1 MVEIQPYE
9 FKKKTNIEE
18 HNDIVSKVNEIVDV
32 INDTQMDT
40 INTRLTAVEGDVTA
54 LESEVSGLDN
64 ELATKADKSEI
75 PDTSTF
81 ATKTEVDAVDT
92 KVGAIDSQL
101 ESMQT
106 EIDGKLSSVPIGG
119 DNIGGVKNGGNV
131 TINADGT
138 MNASGTGTG
147 ITQNVLTYAGNKLKS
162 TVNGVESN
170 EVEIVAGGGGVSS
183 VVVTN
188 PAPGNI
194 TVNVDGKSGNADIDT
209 LASGI
214 EVYGSEFPP
223 DSGNASAYIKL
234 NDTISA
240 GEIGKYTEGG
250 TSFIRIGNED
260 TRLLADT
267 VELRNEAPDEG
278 CKLTSGANGELLVN
292 GVAMKNYTLP
302 VGGTALGGV
311 KNGGNVT
318 IDAQGNMNAPTT
330 PAYTLPVA
338 SANTLGGV
346 KIGSGVSVGADGT
359 ISVSAD
365 GGQWEEIGNG
375 SFPTDFQL
383 YDTIMLV
390 LSETASDNNNTS
402 NWDTQP
408 SAPIFTDSLDVIT
421 CLFTIIASEQTCATP
436 IQIKNT
442 FFSITIMEI
451 FEIAGLNDWNNPESS
466 TTLIKLGAI
475 TFNGGGL
482 ASQTMNINRQELT
495 SSSRIRKIY
504 RFRP

>member
-9 FKKKTNIEE
+9 FRKRTNIEE
-18 HNDIVSKVNEIVDV
+18 HNDIVDKMNEVIDV

-54 LESEVSGLDN
+54 LESEVSSLNN
-64 ELATKADKSEI
+64 EMDTKADKSEI

-92 KVGAIDSQL
+92 KVDAIDTQL
-101 ESMQT
+101 DTMQT

-119 DNIGGVKNGGNV
+119 TNIGGVKNGGNV

-209 LASGI
+209 LASGV
-214 EVYGSEFPP
+214 EVYGSEFPA

-234 NDTISA
+234 NDSINT
-240 GEIGKYTEGG
+240 GEIGKYTESG

-267 VELRNEAPDEG
+267 VELRNEVPDEG

-292 GVAMKNYTLP
+292 GVAMTNYTLP

-330 PAYTLPVA
+330 PAYTLPVGG
-338 SANTLGGV
+338 TTIGGV
-346 KIGSGVSVGADGT
+346 KNGGNVVIDDEGNMNASATIAFTPISSIREFYNAVKNDKLVFAILQSGYKASFTGIIVFPNPYAFNSNEKSKWCIGITQDTNTKEPKASPSFLT
-359 ISVSAD
+359 INTNV
-365 GGQWEEIGNG
+365 N
-375 SFPTDFQL
+375 
-383 YDTIMLV
+383 
-390 LSETASDNNNTS
+390 DN
-402 NWDTQP
+402 
-408 SAPIFTDSLDVIT
+408 
-421 CLFTIIASEQTCATP
+421 FTIYGVGNAVLLNYED
-436 IQIKNT
+436 IQS
-442 FFSITIMEI
+442 F
-451 FEIAGLNDWNNPESS
+451 AGFY
-466 TTLIKLGAI
+466 I
-475 TFNGGGL
+475 
-482 ASQTMNINRQELT
+482 
-495 SSSRIRKIY
+495 
-504 RFRP
+504 

>member
-9 FKKKTNIEE
+9 FKKKTNIKE

-32 INDTQMDT
+32 INDTQMDS

-92 KVGAIDSQL
+92 KVDAIDSQL
-101 ESMQT
+101 DTMQT

-119 DNIGGVKNGGNV
+119 NSIGGVKNGGNV

-147 ITQNVLTYAGNKLKS
+147 INENVLTYAGNKLKS
-162 TVNGVESN
+162 TVNGVDSN

-188 PAPGNI
+188 PSPGNI
-194 TVNVDGKSGNADIDT
+194 TVKVDSVSGNTDIDT
-209 LASGI
+209 LASGV
-214 EVYGSEFPP
+214 EVYGSEFPA

-234 NDTISA
+234 NDSIST
-240 GEIGKYTEGG
+240 GEIGKYTESG

-267 VELRNEAPDEG
+267 VELRNEVPDEG
-278 CKLTSGANGELLVN
+278 CKLTSGASGELLVN

-359 ISVSAD
+359 ISVTTSSNIVFIQKTLTSTQLWTTVNEHKNKIINLSFNGSAD
-365 GGQWEEIGNG
+365 TTSFKASVNCPVNPSNAQIYDIPCIGKITIDSVDYNLLTCDFNNRIKFWYNSDGTEKGYEIPSNT
-375 SFPTDFQL
+375 SLKVIIVATDF
-383 YDTIMLV
+383 
-390 LSETASDNNNTS
+390 E
-402 NWDTQP
+402 
-408 SAPIFTDSLDVIT
+408 
-421 CLFTIIASEQTCATP
+421 
-436 IQIKNT
+436 
-442 FFSITIMEI
+442 
-451 FEIAGLNDWNNPESS
+451 
-466 TTLIKLGAI
+466 
-475 TFNGGGL
+475 
-482 ASQTMNINRQELT
+482 
-495 SSSRIRKIY
+495 
-504 RFRP
+504 

>member
-54 LESEVSGLDN
+54 LESEISGLDN

-92 KVGAIDSQL
+92 KVDAIDSQL
-101 ESMQT
+101 DTMQT

-119 DNIGGVKNGGNV
+119 NNIGGVKNGGNV

-162 TVNGVESN
+162 TVNGVDSN

-188 PAPGNI
+188 PSPGNI
-194 TVNVDGKSGNADIDT
+194 TVKVNGVTGNADIDT
-209 LASGI
+209 LASGV

-223 DSGNASAYIKL
+223 ESGNASAYIKL
-234 NDTISA
+234 NDSIST
-240 GEIGKYTEGG
+240 GEIGKYTESNI
-250 TSFIRIGNED
+250 SFIKIGNED

-292 GVAMKNYTLP
+292 GVELKNYTLP

-318 IDAQGNMNAPTT
+318 IDAQGNMNAPT
-330 PAYTLPVA
+330 A
-338 SANTLGGV
+338 
-346 KIGSGVSVGADGT
+346 
-359 ISVSAD
+359 
-365 GGQWEEIGNG
+365 QWEELNLNALPSDFENG
-375 SFPTDFQL
+375 DIIFIEPKINVNAEASGWTANV
-383 YDTIMLV
+383 TIDSSPVLGDVFGKLV
-390 LSETASDNNNTS
+390 GFIMSDSEIEPRIPITLSYNAF
-402 NWDTQP
+402 W
-408 SAPIFTDSLDVIT
+408 I
-421 CLFTIIASEQTCATP
+421 
-436 IQIKNT
+436 
-442 FFSITIMEI
+442 SITTLDKVATIST
-451 FEIAGLNDWNNPESS
+451 WNSNNSS
-466 TTLIKLGAI
+466 DELMAFDAI
-475 TFNGGGL
+475 CFNGHNNSFRNFSVTRDKL
-482 ASQTMNINRQELT
+482 SDYIRKMY
-495 SSSRIRKIY
+495 RIR
-504 RFRP
+504 P

>member
-54 LESEVSGLDN
+54 LETEVSTINN
-64 ELATKADKSEI
+64 ELDTKADKTEI

-92 KVGAIDSQL
+92 KVDAIDSQL

-119 DNIGGVKNGGNV
+119 TNIGGVKNGGNV

-147 ITQNVLTYAGNKLKS
+147 INENVLTYAGNKLKS
-162 TVNGVESN
+162 TVNGVDSN
-170 EVEIVAGGGGVSS
+170 EVEIIAGGGGVGS

-188 PAPGNI
+188 PSPGNI
-194 TVNVDGKSGNADIDT
+194 AVKVDDVSGNADIDT
-209 LASGI
+209 LASGV
-214 EVYGSEFPP
+214 EVYGSEFPAE
-223 DSGNASAYIKL
+223 SGNASAYIKL
-234 NDTISA
+234 NDTIST

-250 TSFIRIGNED
+250 TSFIKIGDAD

-267 VELRNEAPDEG
+267 IELRNEVPDEG
-278 CKLTSGANGELLVN
+278 CKLTSGSNGELMVN
-292 GVAMKNYTLP
+292 GVAMKNYTLPVGGTALGGVKNGGNVTIDAQGNMNAPTTPAYTLP

-346 KIGSGVSVGADGT
+346 KIGSGVDVSVDGT
-359 ISVSAD
+359 ISVN
-365 GGQWEEIGNG
+365 GGNVSYTEI
-375 SFPTDFQL
+375 SDIETL
-383 YDTIMLV
+383 KSS
-390 LSETASDNNNTS
+390 LSLEKMIGVTLRSKS
-402 NWDTQP
+402 
-408 SAPIFTDSLDVIT
+408 
-421 CLFTIIASEQTCATP
+421 
-436 IQIKNT
+436 KNT
-442 FFSITIMEI
+442 YAS
-451 FEIAGLNDWNNPESS
+451 
-466 TTLIKLGAI
+466 LII
-475 TFNGGGL
+475 SPFDVNVT
-482 ASQTMNINRQELT
+482 
-495 SSSRIRKIY
+495 SRIVKRCSGVAIQKANILFVY
-504 RFRP
+504 YIDVNYGNLTVNDETGNTILTETDIDRVQGFIVN

>member
-40 INTRLTAVEGDVTA
+40 IDSRLTAVEGDVTA
-54 LESEVSGLDN
+54 LESEVSTINN
-64 ELATKADKSEI
+64 ELDTKANKTEI

-92 KVGAIDSQL
+92 KVDAIDSQL
-101 ESMQT
+101 DTMQT

-119 DNIGGVKNGGNV
+119 TNIGGVKNGGNV

-170 EVEIVAGGGGVSS
+170 EVEIVAGGSGVSS

-234 NDTISA
+234 NDSIST
-240 GEIGKYTEGG
+240 GEIGKYTESG

-278 CKLTSGANGELLVN
+278 CKLTSGYNGELMVN

-318 IDAQGNMNAPTT
+318 IDAEGNMNASATIAFTPISSIREFYNAVKNDKLVFATLQSGFRASFTGIIVFPNAYATNANEKSKWCIGISQDTNTKEPKASPTFLT
-330 PAYTLPVA
+330 I
-338 SANTLGGV
+338 NTNL
-346 KIGSGVSVGADGT
+346 D
-359 ISVSAD
+359 
-365 GGQWEEIGNG
+365 
-375 SFPTDFQL
+375 
-383 YDTIMLV
+383 
-390 LSETASDNNNTS
+390 DN
-402 NWDTQP
+402 
-408 SAPIFTDSLDVIT
+408 
-421 CLFTIIASEQTCATP
+421 FTIYGVGNAVLFNHID
-436 IQIKNT
+436 IQ
-442 FFSITIMEI
+442 S
-451 FEIAGLNDWNNPESS
+451 IAGFY
-466 TTLIKLGAI
+466 I
-475 TFNGGGL
+475 
-482 ASQTMNINRQELT
+482 
-495 SSSRIRKIY
+495 
-504 RFRP
+504 

>member
-1 MVEIQPYE
+1 MANIEPYE

-18 HNDIVSKVNEIVDV
+18 HNDIVDKVNEIVGV
-32 INDTQMDT
+32 INDTQMDSIT
-40 INTRLTAVEGDVTA
+40 ARLTAVEGDVTA
-54 LESEVSGLDN
+54 LETEVSGLDN

-92 KVGAIDSQL
+92 KVDTIDSQL
-101 ESMQT
+101 DTMQT

-119 DNIGGVKNGGNV
+119 NSIGGVKNGGNV

-147 ITQNVLTYAGNKLKS
+147 INENVLTYAGNKLKS
-162 TVNGVESN
+162 TVNGVDSN
-170 EVEIVAGGGGVSS
+170 EVEIIAGGGGVSS

-188 PAPGNI
+188 PNPGNI
-194 TVNVDGKSGNADIDT
+194 TVNVDGVTDNADIDT
-209 LASGI
+209 LASGV
-214 EVYGSEFPP
+214 EVYGSEFPA

-234 NDTISA
+234 NDSIST

-267 VELRNEAPDEG
+267 VELRNEVPDEG
-278 CKLTSGANGELLVN
+278 CKLTSGSNGELLVN

-318 IDAQGNMNAPTT
+318 IDAQGNMTAPTT

-346 KIGSGVSVGADGT
+346 KIGSGVSVGVDGT
-359 ISVSAD
+359 INVSAS
-365 GGQWEEIGNG
+365 GGKTVTPFEFTDVASLVDKFKEKMPLIGDVIYFSAMKVANSSNVILTG
-375 SFPTDFQL
+375 IRLAGTVCN
-383 YDTIMLV
+383 T
-390 LSETASDNNNTS
+390 DNNKVTFAMTGGVSVDNG
-402 NWDTQP
+402 NLQP
-408 SAPIFTDSLDVIT
+408 IVQLVV
-421 CLFTIIASEQTCATP
+421 Q
-436 IQIKNT
+436 
-442 FFSITIMEI
+442 
-451 FEIAGLNDWNNPESS
+451 LNDYHNVFYYVDVNTPSS
-466 TTLIKLGAI
+466 SIKMF
-475 TFNGGGL
+475 TSTMTQNFNGK
-482 ASQTMNINRQELT
+482 MNYI
-495 SSSRIRKIY
+495 S
-504 RFRP
+504 

>member
-18 HNDIVSKVNEIVDV
+18 HNDIVGKVNEIVDV
-32 INDTQMDT
+32 INDTQMDA

-54 LESEVSGLDN
+54 LESEVSSINN
-64 ELATKADKSEI
+64 EMDTKADKSEI

-81 ATKTEVDAVDT
+81 ATKTEVKAVDT
-92 KVGAIDSQL
+92 KVDALDSQL
-101 ESMQT
+101 DTMQT

-119 DNIGGVKNGGNV
+119 DAIGGVKNGGNV

-147 ITQNVLTYAGNKLKS
+147 ITQNLLTYEANKLKS

-170 EVEIVAGGGGVSS
+170 EVEIVAGGGVSS

-188 PAPGNI
+188 PSPSNV
-194 TVNVDGKSGNADIDT
+194 TVNVDGVSGNADIDT

-214 EVYGSEFPP
+214 EVYGSEFPA

-234 NDTISA
+234 NDTINTS
-240 GEIGKYTEGG
+240 EIGKYTEAG
-250 TSFIRIGNED
+250 TSFIRIGDAD

-292 GVAMKNYTLP
+292 GVELKNYTLP
-302 VGGTALGGV
+302 VGGTVLGGV
-311 KNGGNVT
+311 KNGGNVS
-318 IDAQGNMNAPTT
+318 IDAEGNMTAPTT

-346 KIGSGVSVGADGT
+346 KIGSGVTVGADGT
-359 ISVSAD
+359 ISVSGSAKNVETFTFNNVASLMD
-365 GGQWEEIGNG
+365 KFKEKMPSIGDVIYFSAVKVEN
-375 SFPTDFQL
+375 SSN
-383 YDTIMLV
+383 DTLTGIRLAGTV
-390 LSETASDNNNTS
+390 CNTDNNN
-402 NWDTQP
+402 
-408 SAPIFTDSLDVIT
+408 V
-421 CLFTIIASEQTCATP
+421 
-436 IQIKNT
+436 T
-442 FFSITIMEI
+442 F
-451 FEIAGLNDWNNPESS
+451 
-466 TTLIKLGAI
+466 AI
-475 TFNGGGL
+475 TGGVSINNGNLQPIVQMVMQLSDYLNVFYYVDIDTPSSSIKMFTSSMSQNFNGK
-482 ASQTMNINRQELT
+482 MNYI
-495 SSSRIRKIY
+495 S
-504 RFRP
+504 

>member
-9 FKKKTNIEE
+9 FKKRTNIKE
-18 HNDIVSKVNEIVDV
+18 HNDIVDKMNEVIDV

-40 INTRLTAVEGDVTA
+40 INSRLTAVEGDVTA
-54 LESEVSGLDN
+54 LESEVSSLNN
-64 ELATKADKSEI
+64 EMDTKADKTEI

-81 ATKTEVDAVDT
+81 ATKTEIDAVDS
-92 KVGAIDSQL
+92 KVDAIDSQL
-101 ESMQT
+101 DTMQT

-119 DNIGGVKNGGNV
+119 VNIGGVKNGGNV

-147 ITQNVLTYAGNKLKS
+147 INTNVLTYVGNKLKS
-162 TVNGVESN
+162 SVNGVDSN

-183 VVVTN
+183 VAVTN

-194 TVNVDGKSGNADIDT
+194 TVNVDGVSGNADIDT
-209 LASGI
+209 LATGVEI
-214 EVYGSEFPP
+214 YGSEFPP

-234 NDTISA
+234 NDTINT
-240 GEIGKYTEGG
+240 GEIGKYTESNI
-250 TSFIRIGNED
+250 SFIKIGDED

-278 CKLTSGANGELLVN
+278 CKLTSGSNGELLVN

-338 SANTLGGV
+338 SATTLGGV
-346 KIGSGVSVGADGT
+346 KIGNGVSVGADGT
-359 ISVSAD
+359 ISVSASSD
-365 GGQWEEIGNG
+365 VTIEELNV
-375 SFPTDFQL
+375 SNLPTDFKAGDIL
-383 YDTIMLV
+383 IIKFNLI
-390 LSETASDNNNTS
+390 TS
-402 NWDTQP
+402 
-408 SAPIFTDSLDVIT
+408 S
-421 CLFTIIASEQTCATP
+421 
-436 IQIKNT
+436 
-442 FFSITIMEI
+442 
-451 FEIAGLNDWNNPESS
+451 SS
-466 TTLIKLGAI
+466 TTWQDEPDAPVIRAVNNPQICLITIPTISLNCYTPVLIRSQSNHYIGVISIYAI
-475 TFNGGGL
+475 SPPNTWNSSATDERLIELISYAFNGAGC
-482 ASQTMNINRQELT
+482 ADSSVSINRGNIST
-495 SSSRIRKIY
+495 YISKMY
-504 RFRP
+504 RMAS

>member
-9 FKKKTNIEE
+9 FKKKTNIKE
-18 HNDIVSKVNEIVDV
+18 HNDIVSKVNEIVGV

-54 LESEVSGLDN
+54 LETEVSGLDN

-75 PDTSTF
+75 PDTSTL

-92 KVGAIDSQL
+92 KVDAIDSQL
-101 ESMQT
+101 DSMQT

-119 DNIGGVKNGGNV
+119 DSIGGVKNGGNV

-147 ITQNVLTYAGNKLKS
+147 INENVLTYAGNKLKS
-162 TVNGVESN
+162 TVNGVDSN

-188 PAPGNI
+188 PSPGNI
-194 TVNVDGKSGNADIDT
+194 TVKVDSVTGNADIDT

-214 EVYGSEFPP
+214 EVYGSEFPAE
-223 DSGNASAYIKL
+223 SGNASAYIKL
-234 NDTISA
+234 NDSISA

-267 VELRNEAPDEG
+267 VELRNEVPDEG
-278 CKLTSGANGELLVN
+278 CKLTSGSNGELLVN
-292 GVAMKNYTLP
+292 GVAMQNYTLP

-318 IDAQGNMNAPTT
+318 IDAQGNMTAPTT
-330 PAYTLPVA
+330 PAYTLPIA

-346 KIGSGVSVGADGT
+346 KIGAGISVGSDGT
-359 ISVSAD
+359 ISVTTSSNIAFI
-365 GGQWEEIGNG
+365 QQTLTSTQLWTTVNKHKNKIINLSFNG
-375 SFPTDFQL
+375 STDTTSFKASVNCPVNPSNAQIYDIPCIGKITIDSVDYNLLTCDFNNRIKFWYNSDGTEKGYEIPSNTSLKVIIVATDF
-383 YDTIMLV
+383 
-390 LSETASDNNNTS
+390 E
-402 NWDTQP
+402 
-408 SAPIFTDSLDVIT
+408 
-421 CLFTIIASEQTCATP
+421 
-436 IQIKNT
+436 
-442 FFSITIMEI
+442 
-451 FEIAGLNDWNNPESS
+451 
-466 TTLIKLGAI
+466 
-475 TFNGGGL
+475 
-482 ASQTMNINRQELT
+482 
-495 SSSRIRKIY
+495 
-504 RFRP
+504 

>member
-1 MVEIQPYE
+1 MVEIEPYE

-18 HNDIVSKVNEIVDV
+18 HNDIVDKVNEIIGV

-92 KVGAIDSQL
+92 KVDAIDSQL
-101 ESMQT
+101 DSMQT

-147 ITQNVLTYAGNKLKS
+147 INENVLTYAGNKLKS
-162 TVNGVESN
+162 TVNGVDSN
-170 EVEIVAGGGGVSS
+170 EVEIIAGGGGVSS

-188 PAPGNI
+188 PSPGNI
-194 TVNVDGKSGNADIDT
+194 AVKVDSVTGNADIDT
-209 LASGI
+209 LASGV
-214 EVYGSEFPP
+214 EVYGSEFPAE
-223 DSGNASAYIKL
+223 SGNASAYIKL
-234 NDTISA
+234 NDSIST
-240 GEIGKYTEGG
+240 GEIGKYTEAG
-250 TSFIRIGNED
+250 TSFIRIGDAD

-267 VELRNEAPDEG
+267 VELRNEVPDEG
-278 CKLTSGANGELLVN
+278 CKLTSGASGELLVN

-346 KIGSGVSVGADGT
+346 KIGSGVSVGVDGT
-359 ISVSAD
+359 ISVSAS
-365 GGQWEEIGNG
+365 GGTTRTITPVTNVSTLHDSINSAPIGSEVIGFIN
-375 SFPTDFQL
+375 
-383 YDTIMLV
+383 DTATNNRCTYHAIRY
-390 LSETASDNNNTS
+390 SDNNGGWVACGEIQYENKSYNLTGLGISGSGIRFYFNHNTTGAS
-402 NWDTQP
+402 LVFEP
-408 SAPIFTDSLDVIT
+408 S
-421 CLFTIIASEQTCATP
+421 
-436 IQIKNT
+436 
-442 FFSITIMEI
+442 
-451 FEIAGLNDWNNPESS
+451 SS
-466 TTLIKLGAI
+466 TIAYTSII
-475 TFNGGGL
+475 TY
-482 ASQTMNINRQELT
+482 T
-495 SSSRIRKIY
+495 
-504 RFRP
+504 

>member
-32 INDTQMDT
+32 VNDTQMDT
-40 INTRLTAVEGDVTA
+40 INTRLTAVEGDITA
-54 LESEVSGLDN
+54 LESEVSTINN
-64 ELATKADKSEI
+64 ELDTKADKTEI

-92 KVGAIDSQL
+92 KVDAIDTQL
-101 ESMQT
+101 DTMQT

-119 DNIGGVKNGGNV
+119 TNIGGVKNGGNV

-147 ITQNVLTYAGNKLKS
+147 INTNVLSYVGNKLKS
-162 TVNGVESN
+162 TVNGVDSN

-214 EVYGSEFPP
+214 EVYGSEFPA

-234 NDTISA
+234 NDSISA
-240 GEIGKYTEGG
+240 GEIGKYTESNI
-250 TSFIRIGNED
+250 SFIKIGDEN

-267 VELRNEAPDEG
+267 VELRNEVPDEG
-278 CKLTSGANGELLVN
+278 CKLTSGSNGELMVN
-292 GVAMKNYTLP
+292 GVVMKNYTLP

-318 IDAQGNMNAPTT
+318 IDAQGNMNALTT

-338 SANTLGGV
+338 SATTLGGV

-359 ISVSAD
+359 ISVAPSSNIVFKRQALTATQLWTTVNAHKNKIINLSFSGTADTTTFRASVNCPVNPYSAEIYDIPCIGKITIDNVDYNLLTCDFNNRIKFWYNSD
-365 GGQWEEIGNG
+365 GKEKGYEIPSNT
-375 SFPTDFQL
+375 SLQIIIVATDF
-383 YDTIMLV
+383 D
-390 LSETASDNNNTS
+390 
-402 NWDTQP
+402 
-408 SAPIFTDSLDVIT
+408 
-421 CLFTIIASEQTCATP
+421 
-436 IQIKNT
+436 
-442 FFSITIMEI
+442 
-451 FEIAGLNDWNNPESS
+451 
-466 TTLIKLGAI
+466 
-475 TFNGGGL
+475 
-482 ASQTMNINRQELT
+482 
-495 SSSRIRKIY
+495 
-504 RFRP
+504 

>member
-9 FKKKTNIEE
+9 FKKRTNIEE
-18 HNDIVSKVNEIVDV
+18 HNDIVDKMNEVIGV

-40 INTRLTAVEGDVTA
+40 VDSRLTAVEGDVTA
-54 LESEVSGLDN
+54 LESEVSTINN
-64 ELATKADKSEI
+64 ELDTKADKTEI

-81 ATKTEVDAVDT
+81 ATKTEVDAVDN
-92 KVGAIDSQL
+92 KVTAIDSQL

-119 DNIGGVKNGGNV
+119 TNIGGVKNGGNV

-147 ITQNVLTYAGNKLKS
+147 IDTNVLTYVGNKLKS
-162 TVNGVESN
+162 TVNGVDSN
-170 EVEIVAGGGGVSS
+170 EVTIEAGGGGVSS
-183 VVVTN
+183 VAVTN

-209 LASGI
+209 LASGV

-234 NDTISA
+234 NDTINT

-267 VELRNEAPDEG
+267 VELRNEVPDEG

-346 KIGSGVSVGADGT
+346 KIGSGINVGADGT
-359 ISVSAD
+359 ISVNTSGGTEWIKVDNLAD
-365 GGQWEEIGNG
+365 LLVTTGSNNIVKVGNYLKLTVNLGLTLVAGDMSFSNATTNVVIEFKINNNAENHIPVTFNHLNTIDGASLCVGGIR
-375 SFPTDFQL
+375 STSTKPISQL
-383 YDTIMLV
+383 YG
-390 LSETASDNNNTS
+390 ASNLG
-402 NWDTQP
+402 
-408 SAPIFTDSLDVIT
+408 IIT
-421 CLFTIIASEQTCATP
+421 
-436 IQIKNT
+436 K
-442 FFSITIMEI
+442 
-451 FEIAGLNDWNNPESS
+451 
-466 TTLIKLGAI
+466 
-475 TFNGGGL
+475 
-482 ASQTMNINRQELT
+482 ELT
-495 SSSRIRKIY
+495 SANIADYIAEAWYKEGTI
-504 RFRP
+504 

>member
-18 HNDIVSKVNEIVDV
+18 HNDIVGKVNEIVNV

-40 INTRLTAVEGDVTA
+40 IDTRLTAVEGDVTA
-54 LESEVSGLDN
+54 LESEVSTINN
-64 ELATKADKSEI
+64 ELDTKADKDEI

-92 KVGAIDSQL
+92 KVDAIDSQL
-101 ESMQT
+101 DTMQT
-106 EIDGKLSSVPIGG
+106 EIDGKLSSIPIGG
-119 DNIGGVKNGGNV
+119 TNIGGVKNGGNV

-147 ITQNVLTYAGNKLKS
+147 ITQNVLTYADNKLKS
-162 TVNGVESN
+162 TVNGVDSN
-170 EVEIVAGGGGVSS
+170 EVEIVAGGGGVGS

-188 PAPGNI
+188 PSPGNI

-234 NDTISA
+234 NDTINA
-240 GEIGKYTEGG
+240 GEIGKYTESNI
-250 TSFIRIGNED
+250 SFIKIGDED

-278 CKLTSGANGELLVN
+278 CKLTSGSNGELMVN

-338 SANTLGGV
+338 SATTLGGV
-346 KIGSGVSVGADGT
+346 KIGSGVSVGSDGT
-359 ISVSAD
+359 ISVSAS
-365 GGQWEEIGNG
+365 GGRKETIINTFNLAYNFLNDNEREIGDEFILAFIKSPHN
-375 SFPTDFQL
+375 
-383 YDTIMLV
+383 
-390 LSETASDNNNTS
+390 ETVYCSGIYCPEIDIWIATGIYIRSGTAAYPVVTVATTLAGQIEIGYTS
-402 NWDTQP
+402 NNE
-408 SAPIFTDSLDVIT
+408 AVYENFKDV
-421 CLFTIIASEQTCATP
+421 TILSGKGYT
-436 IQIKNT
+436 
-442 FFSITIMEI
+442 
-451 FEIAGLNDWNNPESS
+451 
-466 TTLIKLGAI
+466 
-475 TFNGGGL
+475 
-482 ASQTMNINRQELT
+482 
-495 SSSRIRKIY
+495 Y
-504 RFRP
+504 

>member
-9 FKKKTNIEE
+9 FEKKTNIEE
-18 HNDIVSKVNEIVDV
+18 HNDIVDKVNEIVDV

-54 LESEVSGLDN
+54 LESEVSALDN
-64 ELATKADKSEI
+64 ELATKADKTEI

-81 ATKTEVDAVDT
+81 ATKTEVEAVDT
-92 KVGAIDSQL
+92 KVDTIDSQL
-101 ESMQT
+101 DAMQT

-119 DNIGGVKNGGNV
+119 DTIGGVKNGGNV

-147 ITQNVLTYAGNKLKS
+147 ITQNVLTYADNKLKS

-188 PAPGNI
+188 PNPGNI
-194 TVNVDGKSGNADIDT
+194 TVKVDSVTGNADIDT
-209 LASGI
+209 LASGV

-234 NDTISA
+234 NDSLNV
-240 GEIGKYTEGG
+240 GEIGKYTESNI
-250 TSFIRIGNED
+250 SFIKIGDED

-267 VELRNEAPDEG
+267 VELRNDVPDEG
-278 CKLTSGANGELLVN
+278 CKLTSSSNGELMVN
-292 GVAMKNYTLP
+292 GVAMTNYTLP

-346 KIGSGVSVGADGT
+346 KIGSGVSIGADGT
-359 ISVSAD
+359 ISVNTSSGKTVTPFEFTDVASLVNKFKEKMPSIGDVIYFSEVVVAD
-365 GGQWEEIGNG
+365 SSNTLLAGNKLAG
-375 SFPTDFQL
+375 TVCN
-383 YDTIMLV
+383 T
-390 LSETASDNNNTS
+390 DNNNVTFAMSGGVSINNGNLQPITQLVVQLSNYHNVFFYIDIDTPSPYMKMFTS
-402 NWDTQP
+402 SMTQ
-408 SAPIFTDSLDVIT
+408 D
-421 CLFTIIASEQTCATP
+421 
-436 IQIKNT
+436 
-442 FFSITIMEI
+442 
-451 FEIAGLNDWNNPESS
+451 
-466 TTLIKLGAI
+466 
-475 TFNGGGL
+475 FNGK
-482 ASQTMNINRQELT
+482 MNYI
-495 SSSRIRKIY
+495 S
-504 RFRP
+504 

>member
-1 MVEIQPYE
+1 MVEIEPYE

-18 HNDIVSKVNEIVDV
+18 HNDIVDKINEIVGV

-40 INTRLTAVEGDVTA
+40 IDTRLTAVEGDVTA
-54 LESEVSGLDN
+54 LESEVSSLDN

-92 KVGAIDSQL
+92 KVDAIDSQL
-101 ESMQT
+101 DTMQT

-119 DNIGGVKNGGNV
+119 NNIGGVKNGGNV

-147 ITQNVLTYAGNKLKS
+147 INENVLTYAGNKLKS
-162 TVNGVESN
+162 TVNGVDSN

-188 PAPGNI
+188 PSPGNI
-194 TVNVDGKSGNADIDT
+194 TVKVDSVTGNADIDT
-209 LASGI
+209 LASGV

-223 DSGNASAYIKL
+223 ESGNASAYIKL
-234 NDTISA
+234 NDSIST
-240 GEIGKYTEGG
+240 GEIGKYTESGI
-250 TSFIRIGNED
+250 SFIKVGNED

-267 VELRNEAPDEG
+267 VELRNKVPDEG

-292 GVAMKNYTLP
+292 GVAIKNYTLP

-346 KIGSGVSVGADGT
+346 KIGSGVNVGADGT
-359 ISVSAD
+359 IDVSVSGVRTETNFGSFTPAFNFLNAHTD
-365 GGQWEEIGNG
+365 RKVGDTFLLAFILNSTNETVYCSGIYAKELQMWISTGVYFMGSNAYPVVTVTTTLANQIEIGYINNG
-375 SFPTDFQL
+375 LQYKKFDQNVS
-383 YDTIMLV
+383 V
-390 LSETASDNNNTS
+390 LSGKGYT
-402 NWDTQP
+402 
-408 SAPIFTDSLDVIT
+408 
-421 CLFTIIASEQTCATP
+421 
-436 IQIKNT
+436 
-442 FFSITIMEI
+442 
-451 FEIAGLNDWNNPESS
+451 
-466 TTLIKLGAI
+466 
-475 TFNGGGL
+475 
-482 ASQTMNINRQELT
+482 
-495 SSSRIRKIY
+495 Y
-504 RFRP
+504 